1 MTITDWKDFFTIIGV
16 IITAIGVIWAVYVY
30 RRNSKLERV
39 KWIANL
45 YEKFYEKD
53 DLKVIREILD
63 CQVSEDG
70 QSKQEKK
77 VALIVEEETKDFTDY
92 LNFFEL
98 IAFLKKNKQLTIEQ
112 ISDLFGYYL
121 ECFERHKIV
130 REYLVPH
137 GYELL
142 DEMLEDLNKSTKE
155 LVRKKK

>member
-1 MTITDWKDFFTIIGV
+1 LLQAGKPEIKLLFDMTITDWKDFFTIIGV

-70 QSKQEKK
+70 QSN
-77 VALIVEEETKDFTDY
+77 A
-92 LNFFEL
+92 
-98 IAFLKKNKQLTIEQ
+98 
-112 ISDLFGYYL
+112 
-121 ECFERHKIV
+121 
-130 REYLVPH
+130 
-137 GYELL
+137 
-142 DEMLEDLNKSTKE
+142 
-155 LVRKKK
+155 RKKSRLDCRRNLSCWIYEYNQDLSNMPIIESGNYPTLQAA